1 MIEAAILLAAVGAA
15 DLVRALVARRVP
27 SIVLGALVGTA
38 VAVLGAV
45 FAGAATW
52 AAVVVVVLLALWLWA
67 MTPEPGDEPERIWPA
82 AVRWPTHRIR
92 RSSTGT
98 PRRLPARAASPGRPR
113 S

>member
-27 SIVLGALVGTA
+27 SIVLGALVGIA
-38 VAVLGAV
+38 VAVLGAI

-82 AVRWPTHRIR
+82 LVVLVAAAIAAA
-92 RSSTGT
+92 GL
-98 PRRLPARAASPGRPR
+98 PRVEAAHPAIVE
-113 S
+113 